1 MIYLASPY
9 SANPDVFYAQTVQA
23 MTKLMGEGHRLF
35 SPILHCRP
43 METDGGLP
51 GDFEFWQ
58 GYNQHMISKADAMW
72 VLGVDGWRES
82 KGVRAEIEIA
92 KFLGI
97 PVYLLS
103 PELRLEGSL

>member
-9 SANPDVFYAQTVQA
+9 SADPDRLYAQTVKA
-23 MTKLMGEGHRLF
+23 MTKLMGEGHLLF

-43 METDGGLP
+43 METEGGLP

-58 GYNQHMISKADAMW
+58 AYNRHMIGKADAMW
-72 VLGVDGWRES
+72 VLGLEGWRES
-82 KGVRAEIEIA
+82 RGVRAEIETA
-92 KFLGI
+92 KFLGL

-103 PELRLEGSL
+103 AELELGGAL